1 LNSRRQAFDFCPG
14 LVIAIPATWI
24 TGKAGFMPEV
34 ASHNP
39 ALPRVAFVGFGE
51 AAQAFWAGW
60 KTAAVPA
67 ARAFDIATEI
77 ASRQPD
83 KLNDYRRT
91 GMDGAAT
98 LAEALRDAEV
108 VFSLLTADNAQAA
121 AVAAAEALPRGA
133 LWFDCNSCAPQ
144 TKQKSAEFIEEAGGR
159 YVDVAVMAPVHP
171 RLHRTPLLVS
181 GPHCEAALSALR
193 ALGMDAQAV
202 SDRLGTA
209 SSIKLCRSI
218 MIKGLEAL
226 MAECVLSSRQLGVEA
241 MVLSTLEETFPGFD
255 WERRAAG
262 MLERA
267 VVHGR
272 RRSAEM
278 RETAAMIESRGLPGR
293 MSYAT
298 AIWQQQIGELELQVG
313 RSDLGANADAIL
325 TALNATGRKS
335 RAPHDPTSSNR

>member
-1 LNSRRQAFDFCPG
+1 
-14 LVIAIPATWI
+14 
-24 TGKAGFMPEV
+24 MPEV
-34 ASHNP
+34 APHNP
-39 ALPRVAFVGFGE
+39 VLPRVAFVGFGE

-60 KTAAVPA
+60 KTAAVPP
-67 ARAFDIATEI
+67 ARAFDIATDV
-77 ASRQPD
+77 ASRRQA
-83 KLNDYRRT
+83 KLQDYRQT

-108 VFSLLTADNAQAA
+108 VFSLVTADHAQAA
-121 AVAAAEALPRGA
+121 AIAAAATLPRGA
-133 LWFDCNSCAPQ
+133 LWLDCNSCAPQ
-144 TKQKSAEFIEEAGGR
+144 TKQKSAEFIEQAGGR
-159 YVDVAVMAPVHP
+159 YVDVAVIAPVHP

-181 GPHCEAALSALR
+181 GPHCEAALSALG
-193 ALGMDAQAV
+193 ALGMEAQAV

-226 MAECVLSSRQLGVEA
+226 TAECVLAGRQLGVEG
-241 MVLSTLEETFPGFD
+241 MVLATLEETFPGFD

-278 RETAAMIESRGLPGR
+278 RETAAMIESLGLPGR
-293 MSYAT
+293 MSHAT
-298 AIWQQQIGELELQVG
+298 AIWQQQIGELELQVA
-313 RSDLGANADAIL
+313 RDDLGASADAIL
-325 TALNATGRKS
+325 TALNGAGRK
-335 RAPHDPTSSNR
+335 AKA